1 MKDVTLLQ
9 PVFNNDLVINP
20 AVLNECFTIF
30 LEALKEAPVF
40 NIKIGEK
47 RAALLRSAYALTHTV
62 TSVTEPA
69 LKGVRPS
76 FKKECNFFLRY
87 L

>member
-1 MKDVTLLQ
+1 MKDDALLQ

-30 LEALKEAPVF
+30 LETLKEAPIF

-47 RAALLRSAYALTHTV
+47 RAALARSAYALTITI
-62 TSVTEPA
+62 TSVTEPT
-69 LKGVRPS
+69 LRGVCP
-76 FKKECNFFLRY
+76 Y
-87 L
+87 LEEM